1 MEEREAKEIGLR
13 EERKDER
20 ENKRESKKLPSL
32 NSSWYNDR

>member
-20 ENKRESKKLPSL
+20 ENKRESKKLPISEFEL
-32 NSSWYNDR
+32 VQR